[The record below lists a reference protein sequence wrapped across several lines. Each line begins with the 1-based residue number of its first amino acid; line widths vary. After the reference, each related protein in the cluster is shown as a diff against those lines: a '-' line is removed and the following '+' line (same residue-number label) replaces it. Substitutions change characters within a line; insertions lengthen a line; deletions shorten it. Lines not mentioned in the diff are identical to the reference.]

1 MKSLYTSRLI
11 LKAYTA
17 QDIISVFDN
26 YGKEEII
33 AKMGYRTDAQY
44 DKNRDN
50 YTSGLIE
57 GNKPLL
63 MFKMID
69 KETHE
74 IYGDCGYHNWFHNHH
89 RAELGYQLYHDDY
102 MQKGYMTEALKP
114 IIEYGF
120 ETMKLNRIEACIYKD
135 NEASLSLMRNLGFT
149 YEGNLRQHYCS
160 QGEFSDSMLF
170 SLLAREYN
178 IR

>member
-1 MKSLYTSRLI
+1 
-11 LKAYTA
+11 
-17 QDIISVFDN
+17 
-26 YGKEEII
+26 
-33 AKMGYRTDAQY
+33 
-44 DKNRDN
+44 
-50 YTSGLIE
+50 
-57 GNKPLL
+57 
-63 MFKMID
+63 
-69 KETHE
+69 
-74 IYGDCGYHNWFHNHH
+74 
-89 RAELGYQLYHDDY
+89 
-102 MQKGYMTEALKP
+102 MTEALKP

-135 NEASLSLMRNLGFT
+135 NEASLSLIRNLGFT